1 MPLNPVDTDARWRS
15 SRTGKASGLQY
26 QENVIV
32 HLGGFILSRGVTHAS
47 ERESKAVPDLL
58 ERLPLQPVSLAADT
72 GYSEGSLRELL
83 EERDIAAYI
92 PIHTKQENSMAS
104 KGDFVY
110 RGDHLICLQ
119 GKVLRRSTFHK
130 WQRDYNTWRIRRI
143 VRRVP
148 SRTPVSHR
156 GISNGTSALRC
167 TILSTKGPGSGTGPQ
182 RTDRNDGGVRTIAEG
197 TFASLDHLGWARSR
211 LRGLWKVDCERVHG
225 RAAAQRA
232 ENGPQTGP
240 WYRSPWPSVAR
251 CRNCRGCRVRHGRR
265 GLVLRRTTTVFFLAK
280 SLSTIF
286 LGLAP

>member
-1 MPLNPVDTDARWRS
+1 MPLNPVDTDARLRS

-47 ERESKAVPDLL
+47 ERESKTVPDLL

-92 PIHTKQENSMAS
+92 PIHTKQENSMVS

-110 RGDHLICLQ
+110 RGDHLICPRARSS
-119 GKVLRRSTFHK
+119 VVVRST
-130 WQRDYNTWRIRRI
+130 NGSATTSTWRIRRI

-167 TILSTKGPGSGTGPQ
+167 TILSTKGPGSGTGLQ
-182 RTDRNDGGVRTIAEG
+182 RTDRNDGGVRPSRKGPSHPWIIWDGPALGSADCGRWTVRG
-197 TFASLDHLGWARSR
+197 T
-211 LRGLWKVDCERVHG
+211 
-225 RAAAQRA
+225 
-232 ENGPQTGP
+232 
-240 WYRSPWPSVAR
+240 WPR
-251 CRNCRGCRVRHGRR
+251 WRPTC
-265 GLVLRRTTTVFFLAK
+265 
-280 SLSTIF
+280 
-286 LGLAP
+286 